1 MTPGVRALL
10 LALVVLVVG
19 LEAVHVEIERVRS
32 GVRLRRLLIE
42 KEERVERLR
51 RMETRFLTACSPD
64 LLLKELPPDLPRD
77 PEDSDQDGDEGDEED
92 DLVP

>member
-19 LEAVHVEIERVRS
+19 LEAVHVEVERVRS
-32 GVRLRRLLIE
+32 GVRLRELLIE
-42 KEERVERLR
+42 KEERRERLR

-64 LLLKELPPDLPRD
+64 LLLKELPPELPRD
-77 PEDSDQDGDEGDEED
+77 PEDADDSEDDEERD
-92 DLVP
+92 RVP